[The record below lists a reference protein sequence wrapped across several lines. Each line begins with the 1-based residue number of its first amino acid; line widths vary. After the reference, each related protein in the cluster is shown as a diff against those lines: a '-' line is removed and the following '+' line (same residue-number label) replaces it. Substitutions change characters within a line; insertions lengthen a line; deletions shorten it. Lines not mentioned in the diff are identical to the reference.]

1 MDRGSVQTRLFVIIA
16 VAVTLGTVVAAAA
29 AGCGSSDAQAMPT
42 FSVTAKP
49 GPKAHEVTVHI
60 TSGGSGKASAAVV
73 FTFPDGRRDWVE
85 SGTWS
90 TMESS
95 TYTKSDLRAGVYTF
109 TVYAIPANS
118 QDSAP
123 ISVGYFT
130 DDHKV
135 ATAKAT
141 VP

>member
-1 MDRGSVQTRLFVIIA
+1 MNRSSAHTRLVVIVA
-16 VAVTLGTVVAAAA
+16 VAVTLGAVATAAA
-29 AGCGSSDAQAMPT
+29 AGCGSSNAEAMPT
-42 FSVTAKP
+42 FSATAKP

-73 FTFPDGRRDWVE
+73 FTYPDGRRDWVE

-130 DDHKV
+130 DDHK
-135 ATAKAT
+135 AASAKVT
-141 VP
+141 IP